1 MASSTASITAASA
14 QLCNSSSSTFR
25 GGGSRSS
32 LVVGKK
38 YNNNK
43 TRKSKNVYALR
54 NFDYPEALL
63 FDCDGVLCET
73 ERDGHRVTFNKTF
86 KENGLDH
93 EWGVELYGELLKIG
107 GGKERMTHYFDN
119 VAPKDSEPWK
129 STTDPEERKKLVAA
143 FHKRKTEMFL
153 EVVKAGELP
162 LRPGVARLI
171 GN

>member
-1 MASSTASITAASA
+1 MMASSTASITAASA

-25 GGGSRSS
+25 RGGSRSS

-93 EWGVELYGELLKIG
+93 EWDVELYGELLKIG
-107 GGKERMTHYFDN
+107 
-119 VAPKDSEPWK
+119 
-129 STTDPEERKKLVAA
+129 
-143 FHKRKTEMFL
+143 
-153 EVVKAGELP
+153 
-162 LRPGVARLI
+162 
-171 GN
+171 